1 MFEYISSEMDKKE
14 VFEHWDKMNF
24 HEGLKGQL
32 NEKVS
37 KLYEYKE

>member
-1 MFEYISSEMDKKE
+1 MFEYICNEMDKKK